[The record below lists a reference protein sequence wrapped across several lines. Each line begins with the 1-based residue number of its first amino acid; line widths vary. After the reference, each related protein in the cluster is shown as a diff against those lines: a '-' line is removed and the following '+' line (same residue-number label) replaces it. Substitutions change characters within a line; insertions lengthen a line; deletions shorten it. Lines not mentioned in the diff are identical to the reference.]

1 MMRKRLYKEFK
12 RGLAV
17 LAAAVMVLQSPLA
30 CVSTYAQQG
39 TQVSATEAGI
49 GSSTVSENEVISQ
62 NDAQD
67 IQNPAED
74 TQAPGSA
81 QEDGAAQADLL
92 LGYVYIEHAQVD
104 VQAGLQQEE
113 TTQNILVSLGEGAID
128 WKEAELTLVHEESGE
143 ETVIPYA
150 DASENVL
157 RFAFETKDMKQGV
170 YRVAKVA
177 YAYAEG
183 EVKKAGEI
191 VFADVPDMEN
201 VCFGLG
207 VENPIPNYEF
217 TQYDEN
223 ANVTSAAEDLIDV
236 EVVQL
241 TGADDGAEASSKIA
255 NAVNVTRN
263 KKNADSTVVMLDPGH
278 DASHAGA
285 RANGLKEEALTL
297 KVAKYCRDY
306 LEDNYKDVVVY
317 MTRSG
322 EACPYPGTS
331 SGDCNASRVD
341 AANAK
346 GADVY
351 VSLHFNSTAEAATS
365 ASGAIVFY
373 PNSNYNSVVG
383 AAGSEL
389 ASAIIAQLAKLGLR
403 NGGIRIRNSENNSTY
418 ADGSLADYYGVIK
431 RSKLHGIPAVIV
443 EHAFLNNASD
453 AAFLAEEGNLKKLGE
468 ADAIGIANAY
478 ELTPGKSEITSTA
491 ISVTDIDGANGT
503 FKMTVTG
510 VSPVERVETVKFK
523 VYPTADKKK
532 SHMYEAKLTDEA
544 TGTYSVV
551 GNVSEHGMLTGEYKV
566 IAYAY
571 TTSGKTEQ
579 LRSVRFDMQ
588 EAKPDAN
595 GMLLTCKSN
604 SSEKKVTITLKGN
617 ANAAKVTFK
626 VYSKDG
632 GKDDLKKYTA
642 TKKANGDW
650 KAVVKIADHKSMGD
664 YVVQVYSKSHFGTTS
679 KIKTGSFHVYGP
691 SVEKIQVTKL
701 NLTKGTFRVIARGV
715 DSKAGVK
722 KVTLIIKNSKTRKT
736 YATKKAKS
744 GYYYADINM
753 KDFGY
758 KYGKYKIY
766 AQVKDGN
773 GIEENVKSYTKQITQ
788 PDPVFTMKVKSKQ
801 TKISMKASKLGISAN
816 VKGVRFKVYHSSK
829 PSKKKTYEAKKNA
842 SGSYSA
848 TMDISDFGKSG
859 DYKIITYVK
868 GANGKF
874 KKVGTT
880 QTVNVADIAGGKVT
894 TKKKTSSSMYLAVS
908 EIAYKGKIDKVQ
920 VKIWPTSN
928 KKAKYTYTAK
938 KRSNGSY
945 RATVN
950 SNKHKG
956 IGGEYSYQIIV
967 TAKNG
972 IKKTLLKG
980 KVTLGESTPDTEGL
994 YEITGASNVTVSQMV
1009 AYYKANASYPE
1020 FYANTDASTL
1030 KKFCQLYYDEC
1041 EAEGIRAEV
1050 AFAQAMK
1057 ETNFLRYGG
1066 DVDISQF
1073 NFAGIGA
1080 TGGGAK
1086 GNSFSSVKIGIRAQV
1101 QHLKAYAN
1109 SESLKQAVADP
1120 RFQYVERGCAPYVEW
1135 LGIKTNPYGKGWAT
1149 DPTYGSSL
1157 RQMIETLLT
1166 Y

>member
-1 MMRKRLYKEFK
+1 MMRKRLYKECK

-17 LAAAVMVLQSPLA
+17 LAAAVMILQSPLA

-39 TQVSATEAGI
+39 TQVSANETGT
-49 GSSTVSENEVISQ
+49 GTVSENEVISQ
-62 NDAQD
+62 NDVQD
-67 IQNPAED
+67 SA
-74 TQAPGSA
+74 TAP
-81 QEDGAAQADLL
+81 ADLL
-92 LGYVYIEHAQVD
+92 LGYAYIEHAQID
-104 VQAGLQQEE
+104 VQAGSQQEE
-113 TTQNILVSLGEGAID
+113 TMQNILVSLGEGTIN
-128 WKEAELTLVHEESGE
+128 WKEAGLTLVHEESGE
-143 ETVIPYA
+143 ETVIPYT
-150 DASENVL
+150 DAVDNVL
-157 RFAFETKDMKQGV
+157 RFAFETKDMKKGV

-177 YAYAEG
+177 YTYAED
-183 EVKKAGEI
+183 EVTKSGEI
-191 VFADVPDMEN
+191 VFANVPDMEN

-207 VENPIPNYEF
+207 AENPIPSYEF

-223 ANVTSAAEDLIDV
+223 ANVTSGAEDLIDV

-241 TGADDGAEASSKIA
+241 TGADEGAEASSKIA
-255 NAVNVTRN
+255 NAVKVTRN

-285 RANGLKEEALTL
+285 RANGLKEEELTL

-317 MTRSG
+317 MTRSSA
-322 EACPYPGTS
+322 ACPYPGTS

-443 EHAFLNNASD
+443 EHAFLNNTSD
-453 AAFLAEEGNLKKLGE
+453 AAFLAKDENLKKLGE

-478 ELTPGKSEITSTA
+478 ELTPGTTEITSSA

-510 VSPVERVETVKFK
+510 VNPVERVETVKFK

-551 GNVSEHGMLTGEYKV
+551 GNVSEHGMMAGEYKV

-588 EAKPDAN
+588 EAEPDAN

-617 ANAAKVTFK
+617 ANAAQVTFK

-632 GKDDLKKYTA
+632 GKNDLKKYKA

-679 KIKTGSFHVYGP
+679 KIKTGSFHIYGP

-701 NLTKGTFRVIARGV
+701 NLTKGTFRVIVRGA

-736 YATKKAKS
+736 YATKKSKS

-773 GIEENVKSYTKQITQ
+773 GIDEVVKTYTKQITQ

-816 VKGVRFKVYHSSK
+816 VKGVRFKVYHVSK
-829 PSKKKTYEAKKNA
+829 TSKKKTYEAKKNA

-848 TMDISDFGKSG
+848 TMNVSDFGKSG

-868 GANGKF
+868 GANGKY

-880 QTVNVADIAGGKVT
+880 QTVTVADVTGGKVT
-894 TKKKTSSSMYLAVS
+894 TKKKTDSSMYLAVS
-908 EIAYKGKIDKVQ
+908 EIEYKGKIDKVQ
-920 VKIWPTSN
+920 VKIWPKSN

-938 KRSNGSY
+938 KRANGSY
-945 RATVN
+945 RTTV
-950 SNKHKG
+950 SSKKHKG
-956 IGGEYSYQIIV
+956 IGGEYAYQVIV
-967 TAKNG
+967 LTKNG

-980 KVTLGESTPDTEGL
+980 TVMLGESTPDTEGL
-994 YEITGASNVTVSQMV
+994 YAITGASNVTVNQMV
-1009 AYYKANASYPE
+1009 AYYKANATYPA
-1020 FYANTDASTL
+1020 FYGGTDAPTL

-1086 GNSFSSVKIGIRAQV
+1086 GNSFASVQIGIRAQV

-1109 SESLKQAVADP
+1109 SEPLKQDCVDP
-1120 RFQYVERGCAPYVEW
+1120 RFKYVERGCASYVEW

-1157 RQMIETLLT
+1157 RQMIETLLDC
-1166 Y
+1166 